1 MALKILAV
9 DNEAEAL
16 KLIKET
22 AELLG
27 YEVATFNSG
36 LEASHHINHQKFD
49 GALVNASIPYMDG
62 FVLVQL
68 MRGSPSNSRVPI
80 VMLTDFGDV
89 KTMRKA
95 FEAGVT
101 FFLSKPLDPKR
112 LKGLMNIMR
121 GQMLEERRRY
131 ARLPLRTIVQYRVG
145 SKQFKTLSVNVSQ
158 KGILLEP
165 SGGLDV
171 GQEAEFAFELPNI
184 AGQLNPRGAVVRK
197 EANSQMG
204 VRFLSLSPQDEK
216 ALADF
221 IAGNVIG

>member
-22 AELLG
+22 AETMG
-27 YEVATFNSG
+27 YEVVTFNTG
-36 LEASHHINHQKFD
+36 LEAAGHLKKQKID
-49 GALVNASIPYMDG
+49 GALVSASIPYMDG

-80 VMLTDFGDV
+80 VMLTDFGDA

-112 LKGLMNIMR
+112 LKGLMTIMR

-131 ARLPLRTIVQYRVG
+131 ARLPLRTIVQYRAG
-145 SKQFKTLSVNVSQ
+145 KNQFKTLSVNVSQ
-158 KGILLEP
+158 RGMLLEP
-165 SGGLDV
+165 SAGLSV
-171 GQEAEFAFELPNI
+171 GREVELLFELPNI
-184 AGQLNPRGAVVRK
+184 PGQLNPRATVVRK
-197 EANSQMG
+197 EANNQMG
-204 VRFLSLSPQDEK
+204 VRFSSLSPQDEK
-216 ALADF
+216 ALSDF
-221 IAGNVIG
+221 ISGSVTG

>member
-22 AELLG
+22 AESLA
-27 YEVATFNSG
+27 YEVVTFNSG

-112 LKGLMNIMR
+112 LKGLLGIMR

-131 ARLPLRTIVQYRVG
+131 VRLPLRTIVQYRVG
-145 SKQFKTLSVNVSQ
+145 NNQFKTLSVNVSQ
-158 KGILLEP
+158 RGMLLEP

-171 GQEAEFAFELPNI
+171 GQEADLSFNLTGIE
-184 AGQLNPRGAVVRK
+184 GQLNLRVTVVRK
-197 EANSQMG
+197 EANNQLG

-216 ALADF
+216 ALSDF
-221 IAGNVIG
+221 IAGNIID